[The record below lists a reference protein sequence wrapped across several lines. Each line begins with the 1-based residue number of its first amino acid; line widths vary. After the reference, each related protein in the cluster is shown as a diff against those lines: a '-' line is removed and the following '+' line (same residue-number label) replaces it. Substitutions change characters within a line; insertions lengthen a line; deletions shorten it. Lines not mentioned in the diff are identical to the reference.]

1 MGVGMRY
8 VCYREPDEHDQP
20 IRVRIPV
27 AVAIERQRA
36 KGKYDLDEEALLDF
50 LAENWARVEETT

>member
-1 MGVGMRY
+1 MKWAVWN
-8 VCYREPDEHDQP
+8 EPDEHDQP

>member
-1 MGVGMRY
+1 MIPEY
-8 VCYREPDEHDQP
+8 VLYSEPDEHDQP

-36 KGKYDLDEEALLDF
+36 KGHYDSDQEALLDF
-50 LAENWARVEETT
+50 LAENWAWVEEA

>member
-1 MGVGMRY
+1 MR
-8 VCYREPDEHDQP
+8 VVWNEPDEHDQP

-36 KGKYDLDEEALLDF
+36 KGKYDLDDEALLDF
-50 LAENWARVEETT
+50 LAENWALVEETT

>member
-1 MGVGMRY
+1 MRY

-20 IRVRIPV
+20 IRVRLPV

-36 KGKYDLDEEALLDF
+36 KGKYDLDEEALTDF
-50 LAENWARVEETT
+50 LLENWARVEVMP